1 MKVIMLE
8 DDSVKEVKDGYARN
22 YLLPQ
27 KLAILATPQ
36 AIKRMEKKKIEKA
49 AQIAENEA
57 KAKEQAA
64 VISALSVTIKA
75 DAGEKDK
82 LFGAIGSK
90 EVAEALKSQHGIEVD
105 RRKIVLTQPIKLL
118 GEFKV
123 QIKLF
128 PRVSAELTVIII
140 RK

>member
-1 MKVIMLE
+1 MFE
-8 DDSVKEVKDGYARN
+8 DDTVKEVKDGYARN

-27 KLAILATPQ
+27 KLAVLATEQ

-49 AQIAENEA
+49 SQIAENEA

-64 VISALSVTIKA
+64 VISALTVTLKA

-90 EVAEALKSQHGIEVD
+90 EIAEALKGQHGIEVD
-105 RRKIVLTQPIKLL
+105 KRKIVLTQPIKLL
-118 GEFKV
+118 GESKV

-128 PRVSAELTVIII
+128 PKVSAQLTVVVN